1 VSPAVPGLLA
11 ALGVALAV
19 RGMVLMRAPGP
30 AEERLRR
37 DATLPAARRR
47 SPLADRIVDRVARA
61 AGPRVSGAL
70 DPARRA
76 WIARR
81 LDLAG
86 RPGGM
91 SVDRYVGQIAAYG
104 VLGLGLLV
112 GLSLIGAGLVGLP
125 VAAVALVGPHILLSR
140 QGRLRQERI
149 QRDLPDFLD
158 VLSVTVRAG
167 LTYRAALARVSQSL
181 GGPVAEELRTTLRQI
196 DLGASFREAFVALR
210 NRNDSES
217 LNTFVGEQLQAD
229 ELGTPLADTLADLAE
244 EIRRTARQEAR
255 RRAQQAAPRVSLIV
269 TTVIVPASILLILAA
284 LFFSADVGGSGL
296 LD

>member
-1 VSPAVPGLLA
+1 VNAALPALLA
-11 ALGVALAV
+11 TAGVGLAV
-19 RGMVLMRAPGP
+19 RGVVLMRSPGP

-37 DATLPAARRR
+37 EAALPAAGRR
-47 SPLADRIVDRVARA
+47 SPLADRVVDRVAHA
-61 AGPRVSGAL
+61 VGPRVSRGL
-70 DPARRA
+70 DPSRRA

-86 RPGGM
+86 RPGGI
-91 SVDRYVGQIAAYG
+91 SVDRYVGQLAAYA
-104 VLGLGLLV
+104 VLGLALLL

-125 VAAVALVGPHILLSR
+125 VAAIALVGPHILLSR

-167 LTYRAALARVSQSL
+167 LTYRAALARVAQSL
-181 GGPVAEELRTTLRQI
+181 GGPVAEELRTTLCQV
-196 DLGASFREAFVALR
+196 DMGASFREAFVALR
-210 NRNDSES
+210 DRNDSES
-217 LNTFVGEQLQAD
+217 LSTFVGEQLQAG
-229 ELGTPLADTLADLAE
+229 ELGTPLADTLAELAE
-244 EIRRTARQEAR
+244 EIRRVARQEAR

-296 LD
+296 L

>member
-1 VSPAVPGLLA
+1 MNAALPALLAVLGLGLAIRGLVLLRSPGL
-11 ALGVALAV
+11 
-19 RGMVLMRAPGP
+19 
-30 AEERLRR
+30 AEDRLRR
-37 DATLPAARRR
+37 EAALPVDTRRA
-47 SPLADRIVDRVARA
+47 PLADRIVERLSRRV
-61 AGPRVSGAL
+61 GPRASRAL
-70 DPARRA
+70 DPSRRA

-91 SVDRYVGQIAAYG
+91 TVDRYVGQLAAYG
-104 VLGLGLLV
+104 VLGLGLLL
-112 GLSLIGAGLVGLP
+112 GLSLMGAGAVGVP
-125 VAAVALVGPHILLSR
+125 VAAIALVGPHILLSR

-167 LTYRAALARVSQSL
+167 LTYRAALLRVSQSL
-181 GGPVAEELRTTLRQI
+181 GGPVAEELRTTMRQI
-196 DLGASFREAFVALR
+196 DVGASFREAFVALR
-210 NRNDSES
+210 DRNDSES
-217 LNTFVGEQLQAD
+217 LSTFVGEQLQAD

-244 EIRRTARQEAR
+244 EIRRAARQEAR

-296 LD
+296 LG